1 MELFKKADFLEV
13 GKVYADTLSDCEVT
27 TYLKFVGGD
36 GDRILFEYV
45 SGEDTYC
52 RNEDGLIGFVAEC
65 KEVYPRVFSY
75 RALSLFFI
83 PTDYP
88 F

>member
-1 MELFKKADFLEV
+1 MELFKKAHLLEV
-13 GKVYADTLSDCEVT
+13 GKVYADTPSDHEVT

-45 SGEDTYC
+45 SGDYRYL
-52 RNEDGLIGFVAEC
+52 RNLDGLIGFGCDNQEVA
-65 KEVYPRVFSY
+65 PGVFSY
-75 RALSLFFI
+75 GTFLEFFI